1 MVWLGLFLS
10 GLVALPGLVWF
21 LAGLVIWPDQVSLY
35 AYVHLQ
41 TYMYVAMHF
50 YVCIC
55 LYVCAHP
62 CTCVDLFVYLHVYLF
77 VFAQETRPERERER
91 WSSGGLAPGRKLGSH
106 SHRLARRG
114 GLWLQ
119 GAHGSQAL
127 AGMGPTGRRCGSRA
141 RRFHWDTF
149 MRRAALCTQGRKL

>member
-55 LYVCAHP
+55 LYICAHP

-77 VFAQETRPERERER
+77 VFAQETRPERERD
-91 WSSGGLAPGRKLGSH
+91 GQAAAL
-106 SHRLARRG
+106 
-114 GLWLQ
+114 LQ
-119 GAHGSQAL
+119 GESWDLTAIVWQGGGA
-127 AGMGPTGRRCGSRA
+127 CGSRVHMA
-141 RRFHWDTF
+141 RKPWP
-149 MRRAALCTQGRKL
+149 AWGLQGEGVDQGQVGFTWILPRGERLSAGKA